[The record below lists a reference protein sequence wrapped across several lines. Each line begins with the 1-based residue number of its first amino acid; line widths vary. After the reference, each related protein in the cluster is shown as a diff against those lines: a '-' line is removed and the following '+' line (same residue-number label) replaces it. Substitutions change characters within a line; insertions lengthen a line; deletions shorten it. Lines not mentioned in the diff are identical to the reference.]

1 MDDERAANTMVA
13 SDSIEDDSPPFIDRL
28 ANIARETYARR
39 SATWYDFLHSKQ
51 FRLEVD
57 AVFAT
62 ASKIH
67 RDDGVMDT
75 TELQVAIDLLYE
87 KLQVAAQG
95 RLPKPG
101 ASAAQMM
108 HEFDCDKSGTLDG
121 DEFHRLSMR
130 YFSKLEWPFWRVFL
144 RGTVIGLIAYAAH
157 EVWIS
162 PTAQNFYWNFIYP
175 KIIEKLRKRY
185 QRRYARRVEQA
196 LKNIPGK
203 RPMKEAEILELD
215 RIARLERR
223 KRQIHHAKA
232 AATAGIIGG
241 ASASAGIL

>member
-39 SATWYDFLHSKQ
+39 SATWYDFLHLKQ

-101 ASAAQMM
+101 ASAGKMM
-108 HEFDCDKSGTLDG
+108 HEFDWAT
-121 DEFHRLSMR
+121 
-130 YFSKLEWPFWRVFL
+130 
-144 RGTVIGLIAYAAH
+144 
-157 EVWIS
+157 
-162 PTAQNFYWNFIYP
+162 N
-175 KIIEKLRKRY
+175 
-185 QRRYARRVEQA
+185 
-196 LKNIPGK
+196 
-203 RPMKEAEILELD
+203 LELS
-215 RIARLERR
+215 
-223 KRQIHHAKA
+223 
-232 AATAGIIGG
+232 TVMNSTG
-241 ASASAGIL
+241 SP

>member
-1 MDDERAANTMVA
+1 MDDERAANATAA
-13 SDSIEDDSPPFIDRL
+13 SGSIEDESPPFIDRL

-62 ASKIH
+62 ASKVH
-67 RDDGVMDT
+67 VNDGVMDI
-75 TELQVAIDLLYE
+75 TELQIAIDLLYE

-108 HEFDCDKSGTLDG
+108 NEFDRDRTGTLDG

-130 YFSKLEWPFWRVFL
+130 YFSKLEWPLWRVFL
-144 RGTVIGLIAYAAH
+144 RGTVIGLMAYVAH
-157 EVWIS
+157 ETWIS
-162 PTAQNFYWNFIYP
+162 PTVQNFYWNFVYP

-196 LKNIPGK
+196 LKSIPGK
-203 RPMKEAEILELD
+203 RPMKEAEILELE

-223 KRQIHHAKA
+223 KKRIHHAKA

-241 ASASAGIL
+241 ASASAGLL